1 MKKIIICH
9 FEFVTSEIEISLIIL
24 AIIFKF
30 HISEIQNH
38 NLGLYDLTI
47 PNHNDFGQYDEAFH
61 TLTNKDM
68 DKMHEFGLVS
78 TKFSTYE

>member
-38 NLGLYDLTI
+38 NLRLNEITI
-47 PNHNDFGQYDEAFH
+47 PNHNGFSQWDEIFH
-61 TLTNKDM
+61 ALTNKNK
-68 DKMHEFGLVS
+68 DKMKEF
-78 TKFSTYE
+78 